1 MVKILKILINI
12 IFRFKIDFK
21 FTKRICLY
29 GLYLQKTYR
38 TLLDFNNFKK
48 ILMELGGDISSKK
61 FLLAVSGGAD
71 SMVLASLFKIGD
83 LKFEIAHVNYHF
95 RDEDS
100 NLDQK
105 IVEDFCKKND
115 IKFHLK
121 DISEEEKSQMKSLQ
135 NWAREVRYDFFFNL
149 LVKENL
155 DFIVTAH
162 HLNDDLETFIINL
175 SRGSGIKG
183 LCGIPKNENRIL
195 RPLLSFSKSEIYA
208 FAEENKIDFREDKSN
223 QKDDYLRNKIRNQIV
238 PKMEEVFPN
247 FLEKF
252 GESLGYLDTVN
263 QFFQEEIQKTFDEI
277 FVEGNE
283 SEFTLNKTILLK
295 KHKTIIIEIIRKLGF
310 AGIEI
315 EKIMSAE
322 NGKFF
327 RSSTY
332 EITIKRK
339 EIFCKKRD

>member
-1 MVKILKILINI
+1 M
-12 IFRFKIDFK
+12 
-21 FTKRICLY
+21 
-29 GLYLQKTYR
+29 
-38 TLLDFNNFKK
+38 LDFNNFKK
-48 ILMELGGDISSKK
+48 ILMTLGENIPSKK

-71 SMVLASLFKIGD
+71 SAVLSHLFRVSG
-83 LKFEIAHVNYHF
+83 FEFQIAHVNYHF
-95 RDEDS
+95 RGEDS

-105 IVEDFCKKND
+105 IVQDFCKKNN

-149 LVKENL
+149 LEKENL

-162 HLNDDLETFIINL
+162 HLNDELETFIINL

-183 LCGIPKNENRIL
+183 LSGIPKNENRIL
-195 RPLLSFSKSEIYA
+195 RPFLTFSKSEIYA
-208 FAEENKIDFREDKSN
+208 FAEENNIDFREDKSN

-238 PKMEEVFPN
+238 PKMVEVFPN
-247 FLEKF
+247 FLEQF
-252 GESLGYLDTVN
+252 SESLGYLDTVN
-263 QFFQEEIQKTFDEI
+263 QFFQEEIQKTFEEI
-277 FVEGNE
+277 FIDGNE
-283 SEFTLNKTILLK
+283 YDFTLNKEILFQ

-310 AGIEI
+310 TGIEI

-327 RSSTY
+327 RSSTH

-339 EIFCKKRD
+339 EIHCKKRY

>member
-1 MVKILKILINI
+1 M
-12 IFRFKIDFK
+12 
-21 FTKRICLY
+21 
-29 GLYLQKTYR
+29 
-38 TLLDFNNFKK
+38 LDFNNFKK
-48 ILMELGGDISSKK
+48 ILMTLGEDIPSKR

-71 SMVLASLFKIGD
+71 SAVLSHLFRVSG
-83 LKFEIAHVNYHF
+83 FEFQIAHVNYHF
-95 RDEDS
+95 RGEDS

-105 IVEDFCKKND
+105 VVEDFCKKNN

-121 DISEEEKSQMKSLQ
+121 DVSEEEKSQMKSLQ
-135 NWAREVRYDFFFNL
+135 NWAREIRYNFFFNL
-149 LVKENL
+149 LEKENL

-162 HLNDDLETFIINL
+162 HLNDELETFIINL

-183 LCGIPKNENRIL
+183 LSGIPKNENRIL
-195 RPLLSFSKSEIYA
+195 RPFLTFSKSEIYA
-208 FAEENKIDFREDKSN
+208 FAEENNIDFREDKSN

-238 PKMEEVFPN
+238 PKMVEVFPN
-247 FLEKF
+247 FLEQF
-252 GESLGYLDTVN
+252 SESLGYLDTVN
-263 QFFQEEIQKTFDEI
+263 QFFQEEIQKTFEEI
-277 FVEGNE
+277 LINGNE
-283 SEFTLNKTILLK
+283 SDFTLNKEILFQ

-310 AGIEI
+310 TGIEI

-327 RSSTY
+327 RSSTH

>member
-1 MVKILKILINI
+1 M
-12 IFRFKIDFK
+12 
-21 FTKRICLY
+21 
-29 GLYLQKTYR
+29 QKTCR

-48 ILMELGGDISSKK
+48 ILMTLGEDIPSKK

-71 SMVLASLFKIGD
+71 SAVLSHLFRVSG
-83 LKFEIAHVNYHF
+83 FEFQITHVNYHF
-95 RDEDS
+95 RGEDS

-105 IVEDFCKKND
+105 VVEDFCKKNN

-121 DISEEEKSQMKSLQ
+121 DVSEEEKSQMKSLQ
-135 NWAREVRYDFFFNL
+135 NWAREIRYNFFFNL
-149 LVKENL
+149 LEKENL

-162 HLNDDLETFIINL
+162 HLNDELETFIINL

-183 LCGIPKNENRIL
+183 LSGIPKNENRIL
-195 RPLLSFSKSEIYA
+195 RPFLTFSKSEIYA
-208 FAEENKIDFREDKSN
+208 FAEENNIDFREDKSN

-238 PKMEEVFPN
+238 PKMVEVFPN
-247 FLEKF
+247 FLEQF
-252 GESLGYLDTVN
+252 SESLGYLDTVN
-263 QFFQEEIQKTFDEI
+263 QFFQEEIQKTFEEI
-277 FVEGNE
+277 LINGNE
-283 SEFTLNKTILLK
+283 YDFTLNKEILFQ

-310 AGIEI
+310 TGIEI

-327 RSSTY
+327 RSSTH

-339 EIFCKKRD
+339 EIHCKKRY

>member
-1 MVKILKILINI
+1 M
-12 IFRFKIDFK
+12 
-21 FTKRICLY
+21 
-29 GLYLQKTYR
+29 QKTCR

-48 ILMELGGDISSKK
+48 ILMTLGEDIPSKK

-71 SMVLASLFKIGD
+71 SAVLSHLFRVSG
-83 LKFEIAHVNYHF
+83 FEFQIAHVNYHF
-95 RDEDS
+95 RGEDS

-105 IVEDFCKKND
+105 VVEDFCKKNN

-121 DISEEEKSQMKSLQ
+121 DVSEEEKTEMKSLQ

-149 LVKENL
+149 LEKENL

-162 HLNDDLETFIINL
+162 HLNDELETFIINL

-183 LCGIPKNENRIL
+183 LSGIPKNENRIL
-195 RPLLSFSKSEIYA
+195 RPFLTFSKSEIYA
-208 FAEENKIDFREDKSN
+208 FAEENNIDFREDKSN

-238 PKMEEVFPN
+238 PKMVEVFPN
-247 FLEKF
+247 FLEQF
-252 GESLGYLDTVN
+252 SESLGYLDTVN

-277 FVEGNE
+277 FIDANE
-283 SEFTLNKTILLK
+283 SDFTLNKEILFQK
-295 KHKTIIIEIIRKLGF
+295 PKIIIIEIIRKLGF
-310 AGIEI
+310 TGIEI

-327 RSSTY
+327 RSSTH

-339 EIFCKKRD
+339 EIHCKKRY

>member
-1 MVKILKILINI
+1 M
-12 IFRFKIDFK
+12 
-21 FTKRICLY
+21 
-29 GLYLQKTYR
+29 QKTCR

-48 ILMELGGDISSKK
+48 ILMTLGEDIPSKK

-71 SMVLASLFKIGD
+71 SAVLSHLFRVSG
-83 LKFEIAHVNYHF
+83 FEFQIAHVNYHF
-95 RDEDS
+95 RGEDS

-105 IVEDFCKKND
+105 VVEDFCKKNN

-121 DISEEEKSQMKSLQ
+121 DVSEEEKSQMKSLQ
-135 NWAREVRYDFFFNL
+135 NWAREIRYNFFFNL
-149 LVKENL
+149 LEKENL

-162 HLNDDLETFIINL
+162 HLNDELETFIINL

-183 LCGIPKNENRIL
+183 LSGIPKNENRIL
-195 RPLLSFSKSEIYA
+195 RPFLTFSKSEIYA
-208 FAEENKIDFREDKSN
+208 FAEENNIDFREDKSN

-238 PKMEEVFPN
+238 PKMVEVFPN
-247 FLEKF
+247 FLEQF

-263 QFFQEEIQKTFDEI
+263 QFFQEEIQKTFEEI
-277 FVEGNE
+277 FIDGNE
-283 SEFTLNKTILLK
+283 SDFTLNKEILFQ

-310 AGIEI
+310 TGIEI

-327 RSSTY
+327 RSSTH

>member
-1 MVKILKILINI
+1 M
-12 IFRFKIDFK
+12 
-21 FTKRICLY
+21 
-29 GLYLQKTYR
+29 QKTCR

-48 ILMELGGDISSKK
+48 ILMTLGEDIPSKK

-71 SMVLASLFKIGD
+71 SAVLSHLFRVSG
-83 LKFEIAHVNYHF
+83 FEFQIAHVNYHF
-95 RDEDS
+95 RGEDS

-105 IVEDFCKKND
+105 VVEDFCKKNN

-121 DISEEEKSQMKSLQ
+121 DVSEEEKSQMKSLQ

-149 LVKENL
+149 LEKENL

-162 HLNDDLETFIINL
+162 HLNDELETFIINL

-183 LCGIPKNENRIL
+183 LSGIPKNENRIL
-195 RPLLSFSKSEIYA
+195 RPFLTFSKSEIYA
-208 FAEENKIDFREDKSN
+208 FAEENNIDFREDKSN
-223 QKDDYLRNKIRNQIV
+223 QKDDYLRNKIRNKIV
-238 PKMEEVFPN
+238 PKITEIFPN
-247 FLEKF
+247 FLEQF
-252 GESLGYLDTVN
+252 GESIVYLATVN
-263 QFFQEEIQKTFDEI
+263 QFFQEEIQKTFEEI
-277 FVEGNE
+277 FIDGNE
-283 SEFTLNKTILLK
+283 SDFTLNKEILFQ

-310 AGIEI
+310 TGIEI

-327 RSSTY
+327 RSSTH

>member
-1 MVKILKILINI
+1 M
-12 IFRFKIDFK
+12 
-21 FTKRICLY
+21 
-29 GLYLQKTYR
+29 
-38 TLLDFNNFKK
+38 LDFNNFKK
-48 ILMELGGDISSKK
+48 ILMTLGEDIPSKK

-71 SMVLASLFKIGD
+71 SAVLSHLFRVSD
-83 LKFEIAHVNYHF
+83 FEFQIAHVNYHF
-95 RDEDS
+95 RGEDS

-105 IVEDFCKKND
+105 VVEDFCKKNN
-115 IKFHLK
+115 IIFHLK
-121 DISEEEKSQMKSLQ
+121 DVSEEEKTEMKSLQ
-135 NWAREVRYDFFFNL
+135 NWAREIRYNFFFNL
-149 LVKENL
+149 LEKKNL

-162 HLNDDLETFIINL
+162 HLNDELETFIINL

-183 LCGIPKNENRIL
+183 LSGIPKNENRIL
-195 RPLLSFSKSEIYA
+195 RPFLTFSKSEIYA
-208 FAEENKIDFREDKSN
+208 FAEENNIDFREDKSN

-238 PKMEEVFPN
+238 PKMVEVFPN
-247 FLEKF
+247 FLEQF

-263 QFFQEEIQKTFDEI
+263 QFFQKEIQKTFEEILISGDEKE
-277 FVEGNE
+277 FVLDKE
-283 SEFTLNKTILLK
+283 KLLK

-310 AGIEI
+310 IGIEI

-327 RSSTY
+327 RSSTH

>member
-1 MVKILKILINI
+1 M
-12 IFRFKIDFK
+12 
-21 FTKRICLY
+21 
-29 GLYLQKTYR
+29 
-38 TLLDFNNFKK
+38 LDFNNFKK
-48 ILMELGGDISSKK
+48 ILMTLGEDIPSKK

-71 SMVLASLFKIGD
+71 SAVLSHLFRVSG
-83 LKFEIAHVNYHF
+83 FEFQIAHVNYHF
-95 RDEDS
+95 RGEDS

-105 IVEDFCKKND
+105 VVEDFCKKNI

-121 DISEEEKSQMKSLQ
+121 DVSEEEKSQMKSLQ
-135 NWAREVRYDFFFNL
+135 NWAREIRYNFFFNL
-149 LVKENL
+149 LEKENL

-162 HLNDDLETFIINL
+162 HLNDELETFIINL

-183 LCGIPKNENRIL
+183 LSGIPKNENRIL
-195 RPLLSFSKSEIYA
+195 RPFLTFSKSEIYD
-208 FAEENKIDFREDKSN
+208 FAEENNIDFREDKSN

-238 PKMEEVFPN
+238 PKMVEVFPN
-247 FLEKF
+247 FLEQF
-252 GESLGYLDTVN
+252 SESLGYLDTVN
-263 QFFQEEIQKTFDEI
+263 QFFQEEIQKTFEEI
-277 FVEGNE
+277 FIDGNE
-283 SEFTLNKTILLK
+283 SDFTLNKEILFQ

-310 AGIEI
+310 TGIEI

-327 RSSTY
+327 RSSTH